1 MKKVLSGLMALVV
14 LSSFAHADDGVAIQ
28 NVETYGN
35 CQAWESVD
43 LLTDIRR
50 YHFWCFKREEQDT
63 FRGKVQRITAAVR
76 VNSYREEGKD
86 YLRPQVWIRRASR
99 PFGSTTI
106 PVKIRVDK
114 GALIQ
119 GGWSWDK
126 KEKEAFVGG
135 AQGHNFS
142 FGFLERLF
150 HGKSIIIQAGDKRKQ
165 IELKG
170 VQQAVQDFRQ
180 RIRSMQWAGGPNL

>member
-1 MKKVLSGLMALVV
+1 MKKVILSGLMTLVV
-14 LSSFAHADDGVAIQ
+14 LSSFAHADDGFDVQ

-50 YHFWCFKREEQDT
+50 YHFWCFKKEEQDT
-63 FRGKVQRITAAVR
+63 FRGKVRRITAAVG
-76 VNSYREEGKD
+76 VNSYRKEEKD
-86 YLRPQVWIRRASR
+86 YLRPQVWIRRVLHYR
-99 PFGSTTI
+99 NTI
-106 PVKIRVDK
+106 PVKMRIDK
-114 GALIQ
+114 GSILQ
-119 GGWSWDK
+119 GDWSWDK

-135 AQGHNFS
+135 VQGHNFS

-150 HGKSIIIQAGDKRKQ
+150 HGKSIILQVLDRRKQ

-170 VQQAVQDFRQ
+170 VQRAVQDFRQ